1 VLLAAAVAAAA
12 AGCGAPGA
20 GGEWEPAAVRAVA
33 RRVQAGHAE
42 REVRVLHTIGTPAG
56 AELPWSVRQALAT
69 GGVEVAGTVE
79 GTGVLLLVFEGS
91 RRDGADWL
99 VDVRLEDAP
108 AAPPAGAVPTATTAT
123 TALTWRVRC
132 GNGACE
138 ATDSVVRMNGE

>member
-1 VLLAAAVAAAA
+1 V
-12 AGCGAPGA
+12 PGA

-42 REVRVLHTIGTPAG
+42 REVRVLHTIGTPTG
-56 AELPWSVRQALAT
+56 PELPWSVRQALAT
-69 GGVEVAGTVE
+69 GGIEVAGTVE

-108 AAPPAGAVPTATTAT
+108 AAPPAGAMPAATM
-123 TALTWRVRC
+123 ALTWRVRC

-138 ATDSVVRMNGE
+138 ATDSVARMNGE